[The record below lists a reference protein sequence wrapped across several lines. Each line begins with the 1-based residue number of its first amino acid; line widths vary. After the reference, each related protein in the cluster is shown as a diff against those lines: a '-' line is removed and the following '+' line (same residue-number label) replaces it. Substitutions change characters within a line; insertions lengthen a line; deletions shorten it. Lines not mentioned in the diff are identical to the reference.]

1 MNKKILKTLGLI
13 LTILVL
19 VGFGKTVAAEKKTG
33 NDTALKE
40 TLVIAQKSD
49 AKTLDPQKSIDTVSN
64 KVMQMMFDTLTSMD
78 ENLNIEPG
86 LAEKWERVDDY
97 SMIFHLRKGVK
108 FHNGDTMTS
117 EDVKYSL
124 DRAIASPQ
132 ASYLFNPIKEVAII
146 DENTVKVT
154 TKEPFGPLLKHLS
167 TTNGSIINKRAAV
180 EAGDDVFKNPVGT
193 GQHKFKEWITGDRI
207 VLESFPESWKGESK
221 IKNVVFKNIPEVS
234 NRMISLETGEIDVA
248 FDIGIMDREAVMN
261 HKKLE
266 LVEVEAPS
274 SLYLA
279 FDQTN
284 PLFADIRVRQ
294 AIAYA
299 VDNRVLA
306 EAVFRGAA
314 VPANS
319 TLPTVVAGYNPD
331 SNIYEVNI
339 EKAKELLKEAGYP
352 DGFNIKLWVN
362 DESTRVDMCVI
373 IQDQLK
379 AVGINVEIEVFEWG
393 TYLSK
398 TLEQNKQLYL
408 FSWNVSSGDAD
419 AALYPMFH
427 SSQRNGSANR
437 SNYVSKEADEL
448 LDKARNSVNEAERN
462 LIYKEV
468 QDILQRDL
476 PHYTLVFPKLNL
488 GMNKNVKG
496 LVMKKTG
503 YIDITNTYIT
513 KDNK

>member
-108 FHNGDTMTS
+108 FHNGDTMTA

-193 GQHKFKEWITGDRI
+193 GQYKFKEWLPGNKI
-207 VLESFPESWKGESK
+207 VFEAFNDSYHGAPK
-221 IKNVVFKNIPEVS
+221 IKEITFKTVPEVS
-234 NRMISLETGEIDVA
+234 NRMIYLETGEADIS
-248 FDIGIMDREAVMN
+248 FDIGLMDKEAVKN
-261 HKKLE
+261 HKNLE
-266 LVEVEAPS
+266 LLEVESPS
-274 SLYLA
+274 ILYIG
-279 FDQTN
+279 FDQSVPKFQN
-284 PLFADIRVRQ
+284 KKLRQ

-299 VDNRVLA
+299 IDNNVFVDA
-306 EAVFRGAA
+306 IFRGSAVAA
-314 VPANS
+314 DSVMAKASPA
-319 TLPTVVAGYNPD
+319 YNPNVKKYD
-331 SNIYEVNI
+331 QNI

-352 DGFNIKLWVN
+352 NGLDLQLWVM
-362 DESTRVDMCVI
+362 DDGPRVDMCVI

-379 AVGINVEIEVFEWG
+379 AIGINIEIKVFEFG
-393 TYLSK
+393 AYVSK
-398 TLEQNKQLYL
+398 TALPDKELYFL
-408 FSWNVSSGDAD
+408 SWNSSGDGD
-419 AALYPMFH
+419 ASLYPLFH
-427 SSQRNGSANR
+427 SSQHGASGNR
-437 SNYVSKEADEL
+437 SFYSNKEIDEL
-448 LDKARNSVNEAERN
+448 LDKARTSVDQDERTE
-462 LIYKEV
+462 IYKKV
-468 QDILQRDL
+468 QDILQEEL
-476 PHYTLVFPKLNL
+476 PHYTLVYPKLNL
-488 GMNKNVKG
+488 AKSTKVKG
-496 LVMKKTG
+496 MIFKKNG
-503 YIDITNTYIT
+503 YVDLT
-513 KDNK
+513 KAYVEK